1 MAFAA
6 PSGRSARNALAAA
19 CWRVAALS
27 LLPTALSATVYQVGP
42 GHAYDS
48 IGAVPWESLAAGDSV
63 VIHWRSEPYREKWV
77 ICRVGSPAAPI
88 VVRGL
93 PSPTG
98 ELPVVS
104 GENATTRP
112 QLNYW
117 NRERGVVK
125 IGGANV
131 PPDCM
136 PAHIIIEGDND
147 SAIALQKA
155 STLMAQSARNS
166 KLQMPCWPFNWPSC
180 SGGAALSWLMPV
192 LRKRS

>member
-1 MAFAA
+1 MMAFAA
-6 PSGRSARNALAAA
+6 QSGCRTRIALAAA

-27 LLPTALSATVYQVGP
+27 LLPTALSATVYHVGP
-42 GHAYDS
+42 GQAYDA
-48 IGAVPWESLAAGDSV
+48 IGGVPWESLAAGDSV
-63 VIHWRSEPYREKWV
+63 MIHWRSEPYREKWV

-93 PSPTG
+93 PSSAG
-98 ELPVVS
+98 ERPVVS

-125 IGGANV
+125 IGGASV

-136 PAHIIIEGDND
+136 PAHIIIEGLR
-147 SAIALQKA
+147 IR
-155 STLMAQSARNS
+155 SARPLHLRRRHGLL
-166 KLQMPCWPFNWPSC
+166 LQRLGGVRREGRA
-180 SGGAALSWLMPV
+180 SGLSG
-192 LRKRS
+192 LRVR